1 MRGNVSKNNG
11 FDLNKQIIDA
21 IDEKVEALIALKY
34 ILTVQKNNPNGVA
47 GLDENGKILNS
58 QIPDDVKNG
67 LSSNDFTDE
76 LKSKLDGLSNYDD
89 AEVKSDISDLKSGK
103 VDKISD
109 MGLSKIKNISKTE
122 QPCVLDDD
130 GSKGWITNISIID
143 QNDEYKNITTFY
155 ELDTLDTLL
164 SKKTD
169 KPTLSSDTESIN
181 IDTNSGN
188 KVTVLTANGVST
200 LVSGKQD
207 KLTFDDVPT
216 ANSDNPVKSEGI
228 LAELNKKANKANNFG
243 GFNGG
248 QSSQATQGGAVGY
261 NSTATDGGAVGV
273 NAFTQD
279 GGAVGMSAHAK
290 NGGAVGQGSETT
302 NGGAVGES
310 AVAGDGFAG
319 GKNAQATKNDEPID
333 AVQLGTGVNQ
343 NQKTLQ
349 VYSYQLMDSTGHIP
363 NDRMPTKSDKTT
375 YLSPT
380 TTGAITYDLLNENNR
395 STTYLTSSA
404 ATSVAI
410 SVSDGTYS
418 NDYIS
423 GLSFKTGSAAPETS
437 YTANSNTLVWVGS
450 ECSVSGS
457 SSVFAPIAN
466 KVYDIVFYFNGA
478 NFVGLV
484 NGYSVQA
491 EAEA

>member
-67 LSSNDFTDE
+67 LSSNDFTDD

-89 AEVKSDISDLKSGK
+89 ADVKSDISDLKSGK

-122 QPCVLDDD
+122 QPCVLDD

-143 QNDEYKNITTFY
+143 QNDKYKNITFY
-155 ELDTLDTLL
+155 EQDTLDTLL

-169 KPTLSSDTESIN
+169 IPTLSSDTESIN

-188 KVTVLTANGVST
+188 KVNVLTDNGVFT
-200 LVSGKQD
+200 LVSGKAD
-207 KLTFDDVPT
+207 
-216 ANSDNPVKSEGI
+216 
-228 LAELNKKANKANNFG
+228 KANEDG

-248 QSSQATQGGAVGY
+248 QSAQATQGGAVGKSAVAATGGAVGY
-261 NSTATDGGAVGV
+261 NSNATDGGAVGYS
-273 NAFTQD
+273 AFAQY
-279 GGAVGMSAHAK
+279 GGAVGMVANAT
-290 NGGAVGQGSETT
+290 NGGAVGHGSETT
-302 NGGAVGES
+302 NGGAVGQS

-333 AVQLGTGVNQ
+333 AVQLGTGINP
-343 NQKTLQ
+343 NEKTLQ

-395 STTYLTSSA
+395 STSYLTSSA
-404 ATSVAI
+404 TTSVAI

-484 NGYSVQA
+484 NGYSVPA
-491 EAEA
+491 GA